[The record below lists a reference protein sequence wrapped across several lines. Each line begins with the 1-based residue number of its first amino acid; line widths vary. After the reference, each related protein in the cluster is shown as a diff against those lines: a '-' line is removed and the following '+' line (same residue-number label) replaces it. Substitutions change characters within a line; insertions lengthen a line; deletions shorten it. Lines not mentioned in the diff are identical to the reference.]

1 MSTIIKGIVEFV
13 VFGST
18 IILLWA
24 LLSILTM
31 D

>member
-18 IILLWA
+18 IVLLWA